1 MLAMTEII
9 FVFGVPT
16 SPLKYDE
23 KLDEGLS
30 KI

>member
-16 SPLKYDE
+16 ASPKYDE
-23 KLDEGLS
+23 KLDEWPQ
-30 KI
+30 